1 MHITRDIFQPVAMA
15 ILVAIVLIWFF
26 IEESERTIPIIL
38 LISLFVLLSFE
49 YVREGV
55 SQKKSKASPNINEG

>member
-1 MHITRDIFQPVAMA
+1 MA
-15 ILVAIVLIWFF
+15 ILVAIVLVWFF
-26 IEESERTIPIIL
+26 IEESERTIPIVL